1 MKKYLLIYGLFAH
14 LACFAQEYYGVVEE
28 CTFKQTI
35 PCATVKLTT
44 TSGKEYLTKTDEFG
58 RFTFKEVSES
68 SFSITIKS
76 TYYNTLDTS
85 FSDRKDLNLGVLKIT
100 NTKSLKPVDVYA
112 ISPFETGMMRTIEGV
127 TITHG
132 KKTQKINLE
141 KIAANKSTNNPREI
155 YAKVPGLTIWES
167 DAGGLQ
173 LGIGARG
180 LNPSRSAH
188 INIRQNGYD
197 ISADP
202 LGYPESYYTPP
213 TQALKSI
220 NFIRGAASLQFGPQ
234 FGGMLNFVMKDPSK
248 KAFSYNGEHTYGA
261 YNLLT
266 TYNEISGT
274 LGQRFSYFGYGL
286 YKQGDSWR
294 ENSEFDQTFG
304 YGRITFAPTEKMT
317 LSLEHTYMNY
327 LARQAGGLTDGMFN
341 IDPRQSIRNRNWFRV
356 NWNISTFN
364 WYWNISNKTTISLI
378 SSHVRAERD
387 ALGNLEKIS
396 RIDDLT
402 ERTLISGSFKN
413 VSSELR
419 LLKRYPIGKGVTGVL
434 STGIRYYRGYTTA
447 KQGLGTDG
455 YDANFTFNNPDNL
468 EFSDY
473 EFPSENIAG
482 FAENIFRFSDKF
494 SLSIGGRME
503 YINTLSEGSYRQR
516 VLHPLTEELLLDT
529 TIYENA
535 GQSRIIYLF
544 GMGATYKTKAGE
556 IYSNIAQNYRAINFS
571 DIRITNPNQ
580 RVDENITDESGFTA
594 DLGLRNQKDDIIFDV
609 GAFFIYYNN
618 KIGVVNTVDTVNFET
633 IRFRTNV
640 GLAYSSGI
648 ELFTEKKFTLND
660 SLKRGISLFGNFTF
674 IYAKYAD
681 QEESAFS
688 NKFIEQ
694 VPPITFRG
702 GVKLNLKRHCFGIT
716 GSYVHKQY
724 TDATNAEFDPNAV
737 AGLIPSY
744 YVLDFTG
751 AYIPNSWW
759 YLKYGVNNLTNNKY
773 FTRRATGYPGPGII
787 PAEGIG
793 FYLTFGLKF

>member
-1 MKKYLLIYGLFAH
+1 MKRYLLTYLILSNV
-14 LACFAQEYYGVVEE
+14 LAFGQEYYGVVEE
-28 CTFKQTI
+28 STFDQTI
-35 PCATVKLTT
+35 PFATVRLITN
-44 TSGKEYLTKTDEFG
+44 SGKEYLTKTDEFG
-58 RFTFKEVSES
+58 RFSFKNISEP
-68 SFSITIKS
+68 SFVITIKS

-85 FSDRKDLNLGVLKIT
+85 FSERKEYDLGVLKMV

-112 ISPFETGMMRTIEGV
+112 SSPFETGMMRTIEGV

-141 KIAANKSTNNPREI
+141 KLAGNKSTNNPREV

-180 LNPSRSAH
+180 LNPSRSSH

-202 LGYPESYYTPP
+202 LGYPETYYTPP

-234 FGGMLNFVMKDPSK
+234 FGGMLNFVMKDPSPK
-248 KAFSYNGEHTYGA
+248 PISYNGEHTYGA
-261 YNLLT
+261 YNLFT
-266 TYNEISGT
+266 SYNELSGT
-274 LGQRFSYFGYGL
+274 IGKRFSYFGYGL
-286 YKQGDSWR
+286 YKRGDSWR
-294 ENSEFDQTFG
+294 ENSEFNQSFG

-317 LSLEHTYMNY
+317 LSLEHTHMNY

-341 IDPRQSIRNRNWFRV
+341 NDPRQSIRDRNWFRV
-356 NWNISTFN
+356 KWNISTFN
-364 WYWNISNKTTISLI
+364 WYWNISNKTTLSLI
-378 SSHVRAERD
+378 TSGVLAERD

-413 VSSELR
+413 ISSELR
-419 LLKRYPIGKGVTGVL
+419 LLKKYPIGKGVTGVL
-434 STGIRYYRGYTTA
+434 STGVRYYKGFTTA
-447 KQGLGTDG
+447 RQGLGTDG

-473 EFPSENIAG
+473 DFPSENIAG

-494 SLSIGGRME
+494 SLSLGGRVE
-503 YINTLSEGSYRQR
+503 YINTIAEGSYRQI

-529 TIYENA
+529 TISENL
-535 GQSRIIYLF
+535 GQSRTIYLF
-544 GMGATYKTKAGE
+544 GMGATFKTGAGE
-556 IYSNIAQNYRAINFS
+556 IYTNIAQNYRAINFS

-580 RVDENITDESGFTA
+580 RVDENITDESGFTF
-594 DLGLRNQKDDIIFDV
+594 DLGLRDQREDVIFDV

-618 KIGVVNTVDTVNFET
+618 KIGVVNTVDTSTFET
-633 IRFRTNV
+633 IRLRTNV
-640 GLAYSSGI
+640 GLAYSSGL
-648 ELFTEKKFTLND
+648 ELFAEKKFVFND
-660 SLKRGISLFGNFTF
+660 SLKRGIGIFGNFTF

-694 VPPITFRG
+694 VPPITVRG
-702 GVKLNLKRHCFGIT
+702 GVKFHWGSHSLGIT
-716 GSYVHKQY
+716 GSFVHKQY

-737 AGLIPSY
+737 AGIIPSY

-751 AYIPNSWW
+751 AYQPESWW

-793 FYLTFGLKF
+793 FYLTLGLKF